1 MSRLTRR
8 RALFIAA
15 AATAMP
21 LFGRAGPAAEARWQ
35 GAALGAHAEMRI
47 RDLDPAEAAP
57 VFAAVE
63 AELARLE
70 RIFSLYKS
78 DSAISTLNATGRL
91 QDPPPELLE
100 VLGLAGAVHAETG
113 GLFDPSVQPLF
124 RLYAEAGAAG
134 RPVMENDLQTIA
146 GVVDFQSVTFDAS
159 AVEFTRAGMALTLN
173 GVAQGYVTDRIAA
186 LLRREGLSNVLVDIG
201 EIAAVGTA
209 ADGQGWPVR
218 IANGGPRL
226 RLSDRAVATS
236 MPLGTR
242 LYASENIGHIFHP
255 SRGWIVPQQRQ
266 VSVVA
271 ETAALA
277 DAVSTAAVLMPD
289 EALDVLRRRGFEI
302 FSV

>member
-1 MSRLTRR
+1 MSGLTRR

-21 LFGRAGPAAEARWQ
+21 LFGRAGPVAEARWQ

-47 RDLDPAEAAP
+47 QNLDAAEAAQ

-63 AELARLE
+63 AELVRLE
-70 RIFSLYKS
+70 RIFSLYQT
-78 DSAISTLNATGRL
+78 DSAISVLNATGRL
-91 QDPPPELLE
+91 QAPPPELLE
-100 VLGLAGAVHAETG
+100 VLGLARAVHAETG

-124 RLYAEAGAAG
+124 TLYAEAGAMG
-134 RPVMENDLQTIA
+134 RQVTKDDLQAIA
-146 GVVDFQSVTFDAS
+146 SAIDFYSVTFDTS
-159 AVEFTRAGMALTLN
+159 AVKFARTGMGLTLN
-173 GVAQGYVTDRIAA
+173 GVAQGYVTDRISA

-201 EIAAVGTA
+201 EIAAAGTG

-242 LYASENIGHIFHP
+242 LYALENIGHIFHP
-255 SRGWIVPQQRQ
+255 SRGWIVPRRRQ

-277 DAVSTAAVLMPD
+277 DAVSTAAVLLPD
-289 EALDVLRRRGFEI
+289 EALDALRKRGFGI
-302 FSV
+302 VSL